1 MFNIEE
7 IKKIIK
13 ELKQKAAELE
23 EIILI
28 KEKEKEEEDQE
39 QQTNY

>member
-28 KEKEKEEEDQE
+28 KEKEEEDQE
-39 QQTNY
+39 RQTNY

>member
-23 EIILI
+23 EIILR
-28 KEKEKEEEDQE
+28 KEKEEEDQE
-39 QQTNY
+39 RQTNY